1 MFNWIKKAKQRKELE
16 EKMEEER
23 IRKQNEEILESSR
36 KAMDALKMNLM
47 ASNEEIIKMRVEQ
60 ELKKRKLMQYLSE
73 SKKEERKESLR
84 NGLTIEVEEVSG
96 ERIYRI
102 S

>member
-1 MFNWIKKAKQRKELE
+1 MFNWFKKAKQRKELE

-47 ASNEEIIKMRVEQ
+47 ASNEEIIKMHKEQ
-60 ELKKRKLMQYLSE
+60 ELRKKILLQQILE
-73 SKKEERKESLR
+73 SKKAERKESLR
-84 NGLTIEVEEVSG
+84 NGLTVEVEEVSG